1 MITLLNIN
9 KSYGKTRVY
18 SDFNLEI
25 EDGKIT
31 CILGESGSGK
41 TTLLNM
47 IAGIT
52 DYVGEISKVTCSYVF
67 QSPRL
72 VPNLTVKGNLNLVCK
87 DISAVDG
94 MLSLVGLTEKSA
106 SYPAELSG
114 GQARRVA
121 LARAFLYDADIVLL
135 DEPFSSL
142 DLKLKI
148 EMADLFFKLQR
159 EKGRTALLVTH
170 DPDEAAYLSDRA
182 IILKQGKIVFDVNR
196 GGQTRESYG
205 RDGELKNRL
214 IEELL
219 K

>member
-1 MITLLNIN
+1 MITLKNIC
-9 KSYGKTRVY
+9 KAYGKTQVY

-25 EDGKIT
+25 EGGKIT

-52 DYVGEISKVTCSYVF
+52 DFSGEISKVTCSYVF

-72 VPNLTVKGNLNLVCK
+72 VPNLTVKGNLNLISK
-87 DISAVDG
+87 DSAAVES
-94 MLSLVGLTEKSA
+94 MLASVGLSEKSA
-106 SYPAELSG
+106 NYPAELSG

-148 EMADLFFKLQR
+148 EMAELFLKLQR
-159 EKGRTALLVTH
+159 ERNKTALLVTH

-182 IILKQGKIVFDVNR
+182 IILKH
-196 GGQTRESYG
+196 GQITLDLKAAENMRAGYG
-205 RDGELKNRL
+205 TDSQLKRQL